1 MWHRSRPVFRR
12 VAGTLK
18 HVTVTT
24 VYYFTLPRGFGA
36 SPREQGPREQRVH
49 LNGRHAPQIGAPAAG
64 RGAGGRGEKRLMS
77 DYVEPAQP
85 GYFTDKVLNYYEDL
99 FYNS

>member
-1 MWHRSRPVFRR
+1 M
-12 VAGTLK
+12 
-18 HVTVTT
+18 
-24 VYYFTLPRGFGA
+24 
-36 SPREQGPREQRVH
+36 H

-64 RGAGGRGEKRLMS
+64 RGAGGRGERRLMS